1 MYICIPIPRLS
12 LKLLKTAQFSPP
24 WALFGSPSLQNLIT
38 NQFSQQSRQEE
49 KQVIIGYS
57 ACSIVI
63 DMSLCISLTVLWL
76 VLFHPPISRSLPSL
90 RQSDQSRNAFFP
102 HKLFRRFCI
111 QQSSMISLSLSP
123 YLYLYLFLYLSH
135 ALSLSC
141 THIHTCSSLLFMINR
156 SAPLSLQSCL
166 LSLQVVLLLR
176 SNNSYI

>member
-1 MYICIPIPRLS
+1 MYLHTQWISNEQGWSFHDCIIPRLS

-63 DMSLCISLTVLWL
+63 DMLLCISLTVLWL

-90 RQSDQSRNAFFP
+90 SQSDQSSNAFFP
-102 HKLFRRFCI
+102 PMCLENAAYKKKSKF
-111 QQSSMISLSLSP
+111 SLSLS
-123 YLYLYLFLYLSH
+123 LSH
-135 ALSLSC
+135 VPTYTPVPLC
-141 THIHTCSSLLFMINR
+141 CS
-156 SAPLSLQSCL
+156 
-166 LSLQVVLLLR
+166 
-176 SNNSYI
+176 